1 MILRKFTLNN
11 ALDTLQSAIDL
22 YGESIRL
29 YPRFKGTYAAGIR
42 RWATFRRGSSLF
54 REIDNG
60 SRVVRGAVY
69 RRRNRNAGAGFHRR
83 LPKKGTK

>member
-22 YGESIRL
+22 YGESIEQ

-42 RWATFRRGSSLF
+42 RLTFRRGLSLF

-69 RRRNRNAGAGFHRR
+69 RRRNRYAGAGFYRR

>member
-29 YPRFKGTYAAGIR
+29 YPRFKGTYAVGIR
-42 RWATFRRGSSLF
+42 RLLGDVSTWIELV
-54 REIDNG
+54 
-60 SRVVRGAVY
+60 SRD
-69 RRRNRNAGAGFHRR
+69 
-83 LPKKGTK
+83 